1 MPVAIRLGLLN
12 VVGVTRDCTSINNG
26 RVPSIV
32 ATIVD
37 PGTFVE
43 RSSKN
48 ISEGFCTPFKPLCF
62 ISKIPISFVEPKRF
76 LTALRIR

>member
-43 RSSKN
+43 RSSKTFLK
-48 ISEGFCTPFKPLCF
+48 GFVPF
-62 ISKIPISFVEPKRF
+62 
-76 LTALRIR
+76 

>member
-12 VVGVTRDCTSINNG
+12 VVGVTRDCTSINSG

-43 RSSKN
+43 RSSKT
-48 ISEGFCTPFKPLCF
+48 FLKDFVPFQTTLF
-62 ISKIPISFVEPKRF
+62 HFKIPISFVEPKRF

>member
-43 RSSKN
+43 RSSKTFLK
-48 ISEGFCTPFKPLCF
+48 GFVPLLNHFVSFQKYPFHSLNQNDF
-62 ISKIPISFVEPKRF
+62 
-76 LTALRIR
+76 

>member
-12 VVGVTRDCTSINNG
+12 VVGVTRDCTSINSG

-43 RSSKN
+43 RSSKTFLKDFVHLSN
-48 ISEGFCTPFKPLCF
+48 HFVSFQKYPFHSLNQNDF
-62 ISKIPISFVEPKRF
+62 
-76 LTALRIR
+76 